1 MRTIRKPY
9 TGSRAK
15 PNNIA
20 EAVRDRNDRLER
32 VWDPET
38 GTRRE
43 NINKEGFYYS
53 EPVLKSSLDICRAYA
68 SQSRLLK
75 LNTMTG
81 CMFLSMIILIDD
93 VVAGRRTYVTL
104 QRIGLLPLFYH
115 SSPDLSFLLFVA
127 LYFLRRPS
135 VNPLLRKF
143 LLFEV
148 AFFVDN
154 QIDRDHPR
162 LPDKHSAAVERVD
175 NRYRQRERARKKVQK
190 TIPIYV
196 IISMIFTCL

>member
-1 MRTIRKPY
+1 MGPRNGNTQGKYKQGRILLLRTCVEVSLGHLQSVRFAVSP
-9 TGSRAK
+9 AK
-15 PNNIA
+15 A
-20 EAVRDRNDRLER
+20 EHDDRLH
-32 VWDPET
+32 VSFHDH
-38 GTRRE
+38 
-43 NINKEGFYYS
+43 
-53 EPVLKSSLDICRAYA
+53 
-68 SQSRLLK
+68 
-75 LNTMTG
+75 LN
-81 CMFLSMIILIDD
+81 D

-127 LYFLRRPS
+127 LCFLRRPS